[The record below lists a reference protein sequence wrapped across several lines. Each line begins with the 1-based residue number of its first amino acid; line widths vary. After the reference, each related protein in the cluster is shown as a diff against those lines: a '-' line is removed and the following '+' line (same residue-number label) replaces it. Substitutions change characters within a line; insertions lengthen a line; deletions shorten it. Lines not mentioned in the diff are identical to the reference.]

1 MSQEVNLFIFI
12 IQKNWTGQ
20 LSGRLQKHTACSL
33 RNANSF
39 HQEMKIHEPQKFLQN
54 LSSAKTY
61 LLHLAKPGRK
71 KDQRI
76 CIFIDAA
83 RKNQQQQDDD
93 RCCPPFASSWHARK
107 KKKAGR
113 THHSSPPPVRW
124 PTLFHHHQV
133 IFFFLLSYLGSTNSR
148 TSSSIVVVK
157 ELPRKAFLLLADQDS
172 GTRKYLTSCKSQING
187 SKFNFNVLQ
196 R

>member
-71 KDQRI
+71 KNQRI
-76 CIFIDAA
+76 CIFIYAA

-93 RCCPPFASSWHARK
+93 RCCPPFASPWHARK
-107 KKKAGR
+107 KKKKPGELI
-113 THHSSPPPVRW
+113 THHHHPFVDPPSSIIIKW
-124 PTLFHHHQV
+124 
-133 IFFFLLSYLGSTNSR
+133 Y
-148 TSSSIVVVK
+148 SSSCFPTWEVQILEHHRPSLLWRSCLEK
-157 ELPRKAFLLLADQDS
+157 LFCFLRTKIQV
-172 GTRKYLTSCKSQING
+172 RENI
-187 SKFNFNVLQ
+187 
-196 R
+196 